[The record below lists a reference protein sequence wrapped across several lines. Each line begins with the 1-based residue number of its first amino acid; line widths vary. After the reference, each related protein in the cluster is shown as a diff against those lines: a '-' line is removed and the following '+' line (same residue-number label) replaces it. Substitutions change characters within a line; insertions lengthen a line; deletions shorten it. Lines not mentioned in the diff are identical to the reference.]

1 MDNKQNKVYVITKGA
16 YSDYHICAV
25 AATKEIAEKL
35 QKIYSDKDSWAD
47 ARIEEYDL
55 NEAKDDV
62 RVFYDVT
69 FADDKVSACFNEYG
83 ERESINFYK
92 GNKWQSGRLIVC
104 VRARDEDHAVKIAQ
118 DRRAEYLAEKKGVL

>member
-1 MDNKQNKVYVITKGA
+1 MTNKVYVITKGA

-35 QKIYSDKDSWAD
+35 QEIYSDEYSWAD

-69 FADDKVSACFNEYG
+69 FEDDRVSARFNEYC
-83 ERESINFYK
+83 EKESIMFLR
-92 GNKWQSGRLIVC
+92 GNKWQSDRLIVC
-104 VRARDEDHAVKIAQ
+104 VRARDADHAVKIAQ
-118 DRRAEYLAEKKGVL
+118 DRRAEYLAKKEGIV

>member
-1 MDNKQNKVYVITKGA
+1 MSELKKVYVITEGA

-35 QKIYSDKDSWAD
+35 RKIYSDKYSWAD

-55 NEAKDDV
+55 NETRDDV

-69 FADDKVSACFNEYG
+69 FEDDRVSACFNEYG
-83 ERESINFYK
+83 EKESIQFYK
-92 GNKWQSGRLIVC
+92 GNKSQSDRLIVC

-118 DRRAEYLAEKKGVL
+118 DRRAEYLAKKEGVV